1 MGNLTLSFCLYFFL
15 PLCSSCFFFFVTL
28 FYLSYNHCISRS
40 LLLKHSVSL
49 LTLSLPHSLALFLF
63 FSLTQ
68 ILFVLS
74 FFLYLFLSLFLST
87 SLFLSPHSF
96 SLYLSTSLSQVKC
109 SHLWV
114 LLRKIYIP
122 SKVSVDFT
130 EELKQTS

>member
-49 LTLSLPHSLALFLF
+49 ITVSLPPSLALFL

-74 FFLYLFLSLFLST
+74 FFLYLFLSLIFST
-87 SLFLSPHSF
+87 SLFLSLCSF
-96 SLYLSTSLSQVKC
+96 SLYLSTSLSQVRC